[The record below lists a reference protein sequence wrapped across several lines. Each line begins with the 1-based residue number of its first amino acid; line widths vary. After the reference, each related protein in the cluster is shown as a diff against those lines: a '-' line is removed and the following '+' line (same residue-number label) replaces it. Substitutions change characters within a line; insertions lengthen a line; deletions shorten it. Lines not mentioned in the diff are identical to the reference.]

1 MKYSSEGWSDYL
13 RSLGLDFNQTLQME
27 ALLKSV
33 FEDGWITRNRQ
44 IAIDTDDFK
53 MKEEWE
59 GSFSHLIIEKA
70 KDDTSKD

>member
-1 MKYSSEGWSDYL
+1 
-13 RSLGLDFNQTLQME
+13 ME